1 MCLNM
6 CSNRKSLEY
15 LKMGGPRIEWQTYI
29 RTALIMGAMTSS
41 AQICTGQMRFD
52 NVAAIMCMW
61 LGDTDY
67 ISVHLYTTP
76 QLFWAQIY
84 DWVRYSQT
92 MFRMGQVCL
101 FCATNLFFVFS
112 LERLS
117 YLNKI
122 PPWINHKHWRRNW
135 KIWAVHFLR

>member
-1 MCLNM
+1 M
-6 CSNRKSLEY
+6 
-15 LKMGGPRIEWQTYI
+15 
-29 RTALIMGAMTSS
+29 
-41 AQICTGQMRFD
+41 FD

-122 PPWINHKHWRRNW
+122 PPWINHKHWTRNW
-135 KIWAVHFLR
+135 KIWAVYLFRWNKFGSNHNGSTVSILDNLNSYFLRYFKFQALFQF